1 MENESYTICQK
12 STEQDQSKE
21 NHKFKSFRTDLASEL
36 KSEITGVR
44 A

>member
-1 MENESYTICQK
+1 MENGSYTICQK

-21 NHKFKSFRTDLASEL
+21 NRKFKSFRTDLASEL
-36 KSEITGVR
+36 KSEIYGVR